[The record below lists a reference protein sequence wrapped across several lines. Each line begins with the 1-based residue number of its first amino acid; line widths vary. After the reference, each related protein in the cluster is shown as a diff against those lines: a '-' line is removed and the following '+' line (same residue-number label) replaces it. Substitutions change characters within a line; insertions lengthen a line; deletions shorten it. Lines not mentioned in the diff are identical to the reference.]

1 MLDKIDQ
8 TYMEK
13 PEEQSKEGIAADLE
27 SKDEEEGELRD
38 DLKSKDFREYLA
50 TDEDEEERS
59 TIFEQLTT
67 YCEQR
72 LLLNILIQQRIRHFC
87 NSSLIESKNRAKELW
102 DRNMEVVKGEL
113 EYGKVKV
120 EDVISSFI

>member
-72 LLLNILIQQRIRHFC
+72 LLLNILI
-87 NSSLIESKNRAKELW
+87 
-102 DRNMEVVKGEL
+102 
-113 EYGKVKV
+113 
-120 EDVISSFI
+120 

>member
-59 TIFEQLTT
+59 TIFE
-67 YCEQR
+67 
-72 LLLNILIQQRIRHFC
+72 
-87 NSSLIESKNRAKELW
+87 
-102 DRNMEVVKGEL
+102 
-113 EYGKVKV
+113 
-120 EDVISSFI
+120 

>member
-38 DLKSKDFREYLA
+38 DLKSKDFREYLSI
-50 TDEDEEERS
+50 DEDEEERS

-72 LLLNILIQQRIRHFC
+72 LLLNILI
-87 NSSLIESKNRAKELW
+87 
-102 DRNMEVVKGEL
+102 
-113 EYGKVKV
+113 
-120 EDVISSFI
+120 